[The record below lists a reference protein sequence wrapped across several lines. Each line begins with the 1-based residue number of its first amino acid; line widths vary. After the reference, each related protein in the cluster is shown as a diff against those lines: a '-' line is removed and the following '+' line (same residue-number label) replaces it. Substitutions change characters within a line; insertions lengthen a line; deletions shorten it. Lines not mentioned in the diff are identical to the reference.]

1 MPETQKINSKKYLTT
16 HYSLLTPHNLM
27 PRILSIDYGS
37 KRTGLAVTDPQKII
51 ATGLAG
57 IHTKD
62 LEKFLKDYFKKEE
75 VEMVIIGHPTNWDDS
90 DTHATPLVQAFIN
103 RFKKI
108 FPATPIVKVDERF
121 TSKLAVKSMVE
132 SGMKKKDRQ
141 NKNLADEIA
150 ATILLQDY
158 LNTIA

>member
-1 MPETQKINSKKYLTT
+1 
-16 HYSLLTPHNLM
+16 M

-37 KRTGLAVTDPQKII
+37 KRTGIAVTDPLKII
-51 ATGLAG
+51 ASGLAG

-62 LEKFLKDYFKKEE
+62 LENFLTDYFEKEE
-75 VEMVIIGHPTNWDDS
+75 VEMVIIGHPVNLDDS

-103 RFKKI
+103 RFKKL
-108 FPATPIVKVDERF
+108 FPQMPVVKVDERF
-121 TSKLAVKSMVE
+121 TSKLAVRSMVE
-132 SGMKKKDRQ
+132 SGMKKKHRQ

-150 ATILLQDY
+150 ATIMLQDY

>member
-1 MPETQKINSKKYLTT
+1 
-16 HYSLLTPHNLM
+16 M

-37 KRTGLAVTDPQKII
+37 KRTGIAVTDPLKII

-62 LEKFLKDYFKKEE
+62 LETFLINYLKKEE
-75 VEMVIIGHPTNWDDS
+75 VELVIIGHPTNWDDS

-103 RFKKI
+103 RFKKV
-108 FPATPIVKVDERF
+108 FPTTPIMKVDERF
-121 TSKLAVKSMVE
+121 TSKMAVQSMVQ

-141 NKNLADEIA
+141 NKNMVDEVA
-150 ATILLQDY
+150 ATIILQEY
-158 LNTIA
+158 LNTIT